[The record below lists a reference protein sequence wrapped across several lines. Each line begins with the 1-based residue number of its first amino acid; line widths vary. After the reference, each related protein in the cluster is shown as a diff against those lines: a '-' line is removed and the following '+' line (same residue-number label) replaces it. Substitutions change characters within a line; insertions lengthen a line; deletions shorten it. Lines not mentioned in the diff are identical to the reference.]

1 MRESAVE
8 HHFRKRV
15 KERGGHPRKFVSPG
29 HRGVTD
35 QIAIMPAGITIWV
48 ELKRPGEEPEPHQV
62 REHQRLRDLDHIVL
76 VLDTKE
82 RVDYYF
88 GPECRYANL
97 PQLRKLRA

>member
-1 MRESAVE
+1 MRESEVE
-8 HHFRKRV
+8 RHFKKRV

-35 QIAIMPAGITIWV
+35 QIAIMPDGITIWV
-48 ELKRPGEEPEPHQV
+48 ELKAPGEEPKDHQV
-62 REHQRLRDLDHIVL
+62 REHQRLRELGHIVL

-97 PQLRKLRA
+97 HHLRKLRA